1 MNNCN
6 CLSAQDSSVDMLT
19 VEKTLVKQYATAL
32 TEMSSESLRELI
44 KENLNYVSD
53 DQNKL
58 FLQMQK
64 LGWYEVKPAEQ
75 EKIQT
80 ARKQFCCD

>member
-1 MNNCN
+1 MENCN

-32 TEMSSESLRELI
+32 TEMSSESLRQLI
-44 KENLNYVSD
+44 KENLNYVAD

-75 EKIQT
+75 QKIEE
-80 ARKQFCCD
+80 AKKQFCCE